1 MNIKANKWL
10 LIATGAFL
18 SIEALLGFLL
28 QTAHGRAVAIYSYA
42 SILLACTFCAVLAL
56 KSRAYLFTQLGLLF
70 TAGAD
75 FFLVYLP
82 VARQLPAMI
91 LFSFTQLCYF
101 ARLLADDSC
110 KKRRYVH
117 VYCRVGACALA
128 LLLTALVLGGTADAL
143 AMVSMFYYANLVLNI
158 VFAFLL
164 AERPPLFAIAL
175 MLFLCCDTLIG
186 LSFLNAYF
194 SIPEGSFIYRI
205 IHPGFNLAW
214 AFYLPSQALIAIS
227 LLPKRLQGARNEDHL
242 SS

>member
-70 TAGAD
+70 TVGAD

-82 VARQLPAMI
+82 VARQLPAML
-91 LFSFTQLCYF
+91 LFSLAQLCYF
-101 ARLLADDSC
+101 ARLIADDSRQN
-110 KKRRYVH
+110 RRRVH
-117 VYCRVGACALA
+117 VFCRVGVC
-128 LLLTALVLGGTADAL
+128 LLVLLITALVLGSSTDAL
-143 AMVSMFYYANLVLNI
+143 ALVSMFYYANLALNI
-158 VFAFLL
+158 IFALL
-164 AERPPLFAIAL
+164 LTERPPLFAVAL
-175 MLFLCCDTLIG
+175 VLFLCCDTLIG

-194 SIPEGSFIYRI
+194 SIPESSFIYRL

-227 LLPKRLQGARNEDHL
+227 LLPRRLMQVEATK
-242 SS
+242 